1 MRKSFYHWLM
11 TQRHHGGDLAM
22 ADLAEQVFY
31 EADFPKQSSDFDQVS
46 RFLEE
51 EASFAFSMAEFD
63 RIWETYLSDLA

>member
-11 TQRHHGGDLAM
+11 TQRHHGTDTAL

-51 EASFAFSMAEFD
+51 EASFAFSLSDFD
-63 RIWETYLSDLA
+63 RIWEDYLAALG

>member
-11 TQRHHGGDLAM
+11 TQRHHERDIAM

-63 RIWETYLSDLA
+63 RIWEAYLTDLA